1 MEETVKHK
9 HPVQNTFQAVGSK
22 YIKFACLYQSI
33 WYTLESEK
41 KTYLFFCLHYCMPK
55 DMLWVHNSCY
65 KYSQHVLKT
74 SRIFD

>member
-41 KTYLFFCLHYCMPK
+41 KTYLFFLFALLHAQRY
-55 DMLWVHNSCY
+55 V
-65 KYSQHVLKT
+65 VGT
-74 SRIFD
+74 